1 MRIGPTKTKTDEN
14 AVKLL
19 MKMANDTKMS
29 AIQNVQ
35 HYKNAPNMLLS
46 GQELV
51 SSCPETLF

>member
-46 GQELV
+46 GQELT
-51 SSCPETLF
+51 S